1 MNNEIKGVTDDAPG
15 SCVRL
20 LSDTDSASNVNH
32 PGLTKGVPNDVS
44 GSCVRLLSDTDSASN
59 GTLPGL
65 AKKQLF
71 RDLTEL
77 PELPSSGAP
86 PHPLHRGIDL
96 NLAYD
101 IETDSQ
107 FVILPTYTKGCVEV
121 FVLFGSSVFTLLE
134 VKKRFSVPTMGCPTF
149 VRSTCMS
156 EFPRFC
162 RGCIIAFSMKC
173 GRSWTSYKLGVVS
186 TLRYFVNG
194 ENKHEIDIYEHIGGT
209 DEDGVPLL
217 LRCKHWDTMLPH
229 LMYRSSISL
238 NDVKFV
244 FLNQVN
250 SAVILYFP
258 TYTGM
263 ALTLSS
269 NFRQKHRY
277 EVLPQWVPLYLPSP
291 GTRLMGV
298 CSAVGSE
305 EMSGLCQ
312 HQN

>member
-1 MNNEIKGVTDDAPG
+1 MNNEIKGVT
-15 SCVRL
+15 
-20 LSDTDSASNVNH
+20 
-32 PGLTKGVPNDVS
+32 NDVP
-44 GSCVRLLSDTDSASN
+44 GGCVRLLSDTDSASN
-59 GTLPGL
+59 GTLPEL
-65 AKKQLF
+65 AKEQLF
-71 RDLTEL
+71 DGLTEL
-77 PELPSSGAP
+77 QELPSSGVP

-101 IETDSQ
+101 TKTDSQ
-107 FVILPTYTKGCVEV
+107 FVLLPTYTKGCVEV
-121 FVLFGSSVFTLLE
+121 FVLFGSNVFTLLE
-134 VKKRFSVPTMGCPTF
+134 VKKRFSIPIMGCPTF

-173 GRSWTSYKLGVVS
+173 GRSWTSYKFGIVS

-194 ENKHEIDIYEHIGGT
+194 ENKHEIDLYEHIGGI

-217 LRCKHWDTMLPH
+217 LRCKDWDTMIPH
-229 LMYRSSISL
+229 LRYRSSISL
-238 NDVKFV
+238 NGIKFI

-250 SAVILYFP
+250 SAVIRYFP
-258 TYTGM
+258 IYPGM
-263 ALTLSS
+263 ALTLSP
-269 NFRQKHRY
+269 NLCGKHRFG
-277 EVLPQWVPLYLPSP
+277 VIPLWVPLYLPSP

-305 EMSGLCQ
+305 VMSGHCQ